1 MMEFLSDRVSVQRKA
16 GTTTVVISPRLPRG
30 QQALLLAW
38 TVAWT
43 CCGIAVAIVGLGL
56 PAGRERSFALAYL
69 AFWAYFEYRLVRVLL
84 WRLKG
89 FEKWRVKDGVL
100 TVKDDIL
107 GFGRATDHFVE
118 NIREPGLLAVDRR
131 SWAWQLNGSFWVM
144 GGERIGFEH
153 HGRKVALGKGLTEQ
167 EAVRLVKVLKEALR
181 QARRPEGRP

>member
-16 GTTTVVISPRLPRG
+16 GITTVVISPRLPRL
-30 QQALLLAW
+30 QRSLLLAW
-38 TVAWT
+38 AVAWT
-43 CCGIAVAIVGLGL
+43 LCGIAVAVVGAGL
-56 PAGRERSFALAYL
+56 PAGPERAFIPAYL

-89 FEKWRVKDGVL
+89 FEKWRMKDGVF

-107 GFGRATDHFVE
+107 GLGRATDHAIE
-118 NIREPGLLAVDRR
+118 NIQRPGLLSIDRR
-131 SWAWQLNGSFWVM
+131 SWAWQVNGSFWVM

-153 HGRKVALGKGLTEQ
+153 HGRKVVLGKGLTEQ